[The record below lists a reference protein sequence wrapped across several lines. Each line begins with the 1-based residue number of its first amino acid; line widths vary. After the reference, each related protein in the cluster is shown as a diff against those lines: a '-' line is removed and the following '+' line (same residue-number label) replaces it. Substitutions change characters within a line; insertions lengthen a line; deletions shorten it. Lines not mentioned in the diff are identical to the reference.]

1 MEQIIFPLNWVL
13 VICFKSIEKID
24 KNTGKLDSLSSYLDL

>member
-13 VICFKSIEKID
+13 VICFKNIEKID